1 MWWKVVRTSSGTK
14 IPNGYVNSAYVTHLF
29 VAGVGSGNDL
39 IAVDVIDRPSTADQL
54 YLDTSF
60 FTDDAVADAFIKTVV
75 QGYDP
80 EELE

>member
-1 MWWKVVRTSSGTK
+1 VWWKVVKVSSGTK
-14 IPNGYVNSAYVTHLF
+14 VPNGYVNSAHVTHLF
-29 VAGVGSGNDL
+29 VANVGSGNDL
-39 IAVDVIDRPSTADQL
+39 IAVEVADRPSTADQL